1 MSEATQAGYYEQAL
15 AMAFCQPN
23 VAGILIFHAQ
33 DEQERAGWQ
42 SGIRYVDG
50 TPKSSIARVGEAL
63 DRTTGGS
70 ITRCPGVQLVVRA
83 SGLRFGSAGA
93 ARRGIFRAS
102 FSCTLD
108 CLYELRVAKVGGATK
123 MVRRGRAEVDEPV
136 EIQFARRRLGPG
148 SYRYRLKLVHPVN
161 PAAPTIRDSAI
172 FRLP

>member
-1 MSEATQAGYYEQAL
+1 
-15 AMAFCQPN
+15 MAFCQPN
-23 VAGILIFHAQ
+23 VAGIMIFHAQ

-50 TPKSSIARVGEAL
+50 TPKSSSTRVSEAL

-83 SGLRFGSAGA
+83 SGLRFGSRGA
-93 ARRGIFRAS
+93 ARRGIFRTS

-108 CLYELRVAKVGGATK
+108 CLYELRVVKVGGVTK
-123 MVRRGRAEVDEPV
+123 MVRKGRAEIAEPV
-136 EIQFARRRLGPG
+136 EIQFAPRRLGPG

-161 PAAPTIRDSAI
+161 PAPPTIRDSAV